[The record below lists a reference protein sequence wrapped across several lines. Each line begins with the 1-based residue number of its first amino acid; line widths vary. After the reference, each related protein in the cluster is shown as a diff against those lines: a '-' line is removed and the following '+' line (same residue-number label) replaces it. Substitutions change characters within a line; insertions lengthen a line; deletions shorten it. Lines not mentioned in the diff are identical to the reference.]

1 MHSLHALFHAN
12 GVDYSI
18 IAIYFVFVI
27 GVGFILKNRVRTGE
41 DFFLSGRSIP
51 GWITG
56 LAFLS
61 ANLGALEI
69 MGMTA
74 SGAEY
79 GWMTTHFYWIGAIPA
94 MLFLGLYMMPF
105 YYVSKVRSVPEYLK
119 LRFNEATRG
128 VNAVS
133 FAVMTVLTSGISLYS
148 MALIFQVLIGWSL
161 TISILVSAVVVLV
174 YVTLGGLTSS
184 IYNEVVQFFLIWA
197 GLLPIPLIGMHQL
210 GGWNGMM
217 NRLPA
222 GFGHLWSNLGS
233 PSNNPMGIGWLGVVL
248 GLGFVLSFGYWTTD
262 FLVVQRTLAARNL
275 RAAQNTPIY
284 AAFFKMIVPI
294 LVIIPGLIAL
304 AVFPKIGHTS
314 GMSYNLALP
323 LLISKYY
330 PPGMMGLGL
339 TAMLA
344 SFMSGM
350 AGNITAFTTV
360 WTYDIYQA
368 YMHKDASDKH
378 YISMGRWAVLGGV
391 VISIGTAYFAA
402 GFPSVMDYMQTL
414 FSFFNAPLF
423 GTFLLGMFWKRTTA
437 WGGFW
442 GLISGIVG
450 AFLLYYLVP
459 AHVFSSPDA
468 GNFWRAW
475 WAWVI
480 TVVITVLVSLITKRK
495 SEEELKGIVFGLS
508 NRPNYT
514 GFPWYKRPGYLA
526 AIAFIILVVLNI
538 IFW

>member
-1 MHSLHALFHAN
+1 MHALFHAN
-12 GVDYSI
+12 AVDYTI
-18 IAIYFVFVI
+18 IAIYLVFVI
-27 GVGFILKNRVRTGE
+27 GVGWVLKTYMRTGE
-41 DFFLSGRSIP
+41 DFFLSGRAIP

-79 GWMTTHFYWIGAIPA
+79 GMLTTHFYWIGAIPA

-105 YYVSKVRSVPEYLK
+105 YYVSKVKSVPEYLK
-119 LRFNEATRG
+119 QRYNEATRG
-128 VNAVS
+128 VNAIS
-133 FAVMTVLTSGISLYS
+133 FAIMTVLTSGISLYS
-148 MALIFQVLIGWSL
+148 MGLIFQVLIGWSL
-161 TISILVSAVVVLV
+161 TTSILVSAIVVLL
-174 YVTLGGLTSS
+174 YVILGGLTSS
-184 IYNEVVQFFLIWA
+184 IYNEVLQFFLIWA

-210 GGWNGMM
+210 GGWNGVLA
-217 NRLPA
+217 RVPES
-222 GFGHLWSNLGS
+222 FGHLWRNLD
-233 PSNNPMGIGWLGVVL
+233 NPAHNAMGIGWLGVVL

-262 FLVVQRTLAARNL
+262 FLVVQRALAARNL

-294 LVIIPGLIAL
+294 LVIVPGLIAV
-304 AVFPKIGHTS
+304 AVYPHIGHVKN
-314 GMSYNLALP
+314 MSYNLALP
-323 LLISKYY
+323 LLIAKYY

-350 AGNITAFTTV
+350 AGNVTAFTTV

-368 YMHKDASDKH
+368 YIRKDAPDKH
-378 YISMGRWAVLGGV
+378 YVNVGRWAVVWGV
-391 VISIGTAYFAA
+391 VISIGTAYIAS
-402 GFPSVMDYMQTL
+402 GFPSIMDYMQTL

-423 GTFLLGMFWKRTTA
+423 ATFLLGMFWRRATP

-442 GLISGIVG
+442 GLICGIVG
-450 AFLLYYLVP
+450 AFLMYYVIP
-459 AHVFSSPDA
+459 SGVFASPDA

-480 TVVITVLVSLITKRK
+480 TTVVTVIVSYMTTPKPD
-495 SEEELKGIVFGLS
+495 EELAGLVYGTGS
-508 NRPNYT
+508 RPSYA
-514 GFPWYKRPGYLA
+514 GYPWYKRPGYLA
-526 AIAFIILVVLNI
+526 GIVGIILVALNI
-538 IFW
+538 WMW

>member
-1 MHSLHALFHAN
+1 MVHSLFHASF
-12 GVDYSI
+12 VDYLI
-18 IAIYFVFVI
+18 IIIYFVFVI
-27 GVGFILKNRVRTGE
+27 GVGFILKNYMKTGE

-79 GWMTTHFYWIGAIPA
+79 GMLTAHFYWIGAIPA

-119 LRFNEATRG
+119 IRYNEATRG
-128 VNAVS
+128 FNAVS
-133 FAVMTVLTSGISLYS
+133 FAVMTVLTSGINLYS

-161 TISILVSAVVVLV
+161 TTSILVSSVVVLV
-174 YVTLGGLTSS
+174 YVALGGLTSS
-184 IYNEVVQFFLIWA
+184 IYNEVIQFFLIWA
-197 GLLPIPLIGMHQL
+197 GLLPIPLIGLYKL
-210 GGWNGMM
+210 GGWNAMLA
-217 NRLPA
+217 RLPQ

-233 PSNNPMGIGWLGVVL
+233 PSHNPMGIGWLGVVL

-294 LVIIPGLIAL
+294 LVIVPGLIAL
-304 AVFPKIGHTS
+304 AVYPQIGHAKN
-314 GMSYNLALP
+314 MSYNLALP
-323 LLISKYY
+323 LLIAKYY
-330 PPGMMGLGL
+330 PSGMMGLGL

-350 AGNITAFTTV
+350 AGNVTAFTTV

-368 YMHKDASDKH
+368 YIRKNESDKH
-378 YISMGRWAVLGGV
+378 YIAVGRWAVIWGV
-391 VISIGTAYFAA
+391 LISIGTAYIAA
-402 GFPSVMDYMQTL
+402 GFPSVMDYLQTL
-414 FSFFNAPLF
+414 FSFFNAPLLA
-423 GTFLLGMFWKRTTA
+423 TFLLGMFWKRTTP

-442 GLISGIVG
+442 GLVCGTLG
-450 AFLLYYLVP
+450 ALAMYFFIP
-459 AHVFSSPDA
+459 ANFFYSPDA

-480 TVVITVLVSLITKRK
+480 TVVITVIVSLVTKPK
-495 SEEELKGIVFGLS
+495 SDEELKGVVYGLS
-508 NRPNYT
+508 KLPSYK

-526 AIAFIILVVLNI
+526 AIAFVILVGFNVWL
-538 IFW
+538 W

>member
-1 MHSLHALFHAN
+1 MQHALFHATFI
-12 GVDYSI
+12 DYLL

-27 GVGFILKNRVRTGE
+27 GIGFLLKNHMKTGE

-61 ANLGALEI
+61 ANLGALEV
-69 MGMTA
+69 MGMAA

-79 GWMTTHFYWIGAIPA
+79 GLLTAHYYWIGAIPA

-105 YYVSKVRSVPEYLK
+105 YYATRVRSVPEYLK
-119 LRFNEATRG
+119 MRFNEATRA
-128 VNAVS
+128 VNAFS
-133 FAVMTVLTSGISLYS
+133 FGIMTVLTSGISLYS

-161 TISILVSAVVVLV
+161 TASIFISAVVVLI
-174 YVTLGGLTSS
+174 YVGLGGLTSS
-184 IYNEVVQFFLIWA
+184 IYNEVIQFFLIWA
-197 GLLPIPLIGMHQL
+197 GLLLIPLLGIHDL

-217 NRLPA
+217 ARLPA
-222 GFGHLWSNLGS
+222 SFGHLWQNLDS
-233 PSNNPMGIGWLGVVL
+233 PAHNAMQIDWLGVVL

-284 AAFFKMIVPI
+284 ASFFKMIVPL
-294 LVIIPGLIAL
+294 LVIIPGLIA
-304 AVFPKIGHTS
+304 AVLFPNIGKLN
-314 GMSYNLALP
+314 GPSYNLALP
-323 LLISKYY
+323 LLIQHYY
-330 PPGMMGLGL
+330 PPGMIGLGL

-350 AGNITAFTTV
+350 AGNVTAFTTV

-368 YMHKDASDKH
+368 YINQNASDEH
-378 YISMGRWAVLGGV
+378 YIKIGRWAVVVGV
-391 VISIGTAYFAA
+391 VISIGTAYIAQ

-423 GTFLLGMFWKRTTA
+423 ATFLLGMFWKRTTA
-437 WGGFW
+437 WGGFF
-442 GLISGIVG
+442 GLLCGIVG
-450 AFLLYYLVP
+450 AFLLYIFLP
-459 AHVFSSPDA
+459 ANYFASAAA

-480 TVVITVLVSLITKRK
+480 TTAITVVISFMTKPK
-495 SEEELKGIVFGLS
+495 QEGELKGLVYGLTRAPHYG
-508 NRPNYT
+508 NLA
-514 GFPWYKRPGYLA
+514 WYKRPGYLA
-526 AIAFIILVVLNI
+526 SLSVIILIVLNI
-538 IFW
+538 WFW

>member
-1 MHSLHALFHAN
+1 MHGLFHAN

-27 GVGFILKNRVRTGE
+27 GVGFVLKSRVRTGE

-79 GWMTTHFYWIGAIPA
+79 GMITTHFYWIGAIPA

-161 TISILVSAVVVLV
+161 TTSILASAVVVLV

-184 IYNEVVQFFLIWA
+184 IYNEVIQFFLIWA
-197 GLLPIPLIGMHQL
+197 GLLPIPLIGMHNL
-210 GGWNGMM
+210 GGWNGMLS
-217 NRLPA
+217 RLPA
-222 GFGHLWSNLGS
+222 GFGHLWSNMGS
-233 PSNNPMGIGWLGVVL
+233 ASSNPMGIGWLGVVL

-304 AVFPKIGHTS
+304 AVFPKIGHTP

-350 AGNITAFTTV
+350 AGNVTAFTTV

-368 YMHKDASDKH
+368 YMRKDASDKH
-378 YISMGRWAVLGGV
+378 YVAMGRWAVLGGI
-391 VISIGTAYFAA
+391 VISIGTAYIAA

-423 GTFLLGMFWKRTTA
+423 GTFLLGMFWRRTTA

-442 GLISGIVG
+442 GLVCGIAS
-450 AFLLYYLVP
+450 AFALYYLIP

-475 WAWVI
+475 WAWFI
-480 TVVITVLVSLITKRK
+480 TVALTVIVSLITKPK
-495 SEEELKGIVFGLS
+495 TAEELKGIVFGLS
-508 NRPNYT
+508 NRPNYA

-526 AIAFIILVVLNI
+526 TIAFVILVALNVV
-538 IFW
+538 FW

>member
-1 MHSLHALFHAN
+1 MHSLFHAN
-12 GVDYSI
+12 FVDYLI
-18 IAIYFVFVI
+18 IVIYFIFVI
-27 GVGFILKNRVRTGE
+27 GVGFLLKNYMRTGE

-79 GWMTTHFYWIGAIPA
+79 GMLTAHFYWIGAIPA

-119 LRFNEATRG
+119 IRYNEATRG
-128 VNAVS
+128 LNAVS
-133 FAVMTVLTSGISLYS
+133 FGLMTVLTSGISLYS
-148 MALIFQVLIGWSL
+148 MGLIFQVLIGWSL
-161 TISILVSAVVVLV
+161 STSIMVSAVVVLL
-174 YVTLGGLTSS
+174 YVGLGGLTSS
-184 IYNEVVQFFLIWA
+184 IYNEVLQFFLIWA
-197 GLLPIPLIGMHQL
+197 GLLPIPLIGMHNL
-210 GGWNGMM
+210 GGWSGMM
-217 NRLPA
+217 SRLPSS
-222 GFGHLWSNLGS
+222 FGHLWSNMGS
-233 PSNNPMGIGWLGVVL
+233 PANNAMGIDWLGLLL

-294 LVIIPGLIAL
+294 LVIIPGLIAV
-304 AVFPKIGHTS
+304 AVYPHIGHTP

-323 LLISKYY
+323 LLIAKYY

-350 AGNITAFTTV
+350 AGNVTAFTTV

-368 YMHKDASDKH
+368 YIRKDASEKH
-378 YISMGRWAVLGGV
+378 YIAVGRWAVFLGV
-391 VISIGTAYFAA
+391 VISIGTAYIAA

-423 GTFLLGMFWKRTTA
+423 ATFLIGMFWKRATG

-442 GLISGIVG
+442 GLIVGIVS
-450 AFLLYYLVP
+450 AFLMYMLLP
-459 AHVFSSPDA
+459 AHLFTSPDA

-480 TVVITVLVSLITKRK
+480 TAVVTIGVSLMTRPK
-495 SEEELKGIVFGLS
+495 SDEELKGVVYGLTKLPS
-508 NRPNYT
+508 YK
-514 GFPWYKRPGYLA
+514 GYPWYKRPGILA
-526 AIAFIILVVLNI
+526 SIAFVILIGINI
-538 IFW
+538 WLW